1 MPGPPYSTVT
11 LAIPEP
17 VTEEKIANILKELK
31 ENDVHLE
38 EDSRN
43 ENDVVFKY
51 VKRTPEDQ
59 KRMADLFRSWLNA
72 SEPAIKIES
81 YRMVEEN

>member
-31 ENDVHLE
+31 ENDVHLATAVTQLSN
-38 EDSRN
+38 SRRPSVL
-43 ENDVVFKY
+43 DI
-51 VKRTPEDQ
+51 DDIQ
-59 KRMADLFRSWLNA
+59 
-72 SEPAIKIES
+72 
-81 YRMVEEN
+81 